1 MDTPH
6 CPNCGRHMQFARTLE
21 PETGEDEDVN
31 VYKCSV
37 CNVSYITEDCLEVSG
52 PPVH

>member
-1 MDTPH
+1 M
-6 CPNCGRHMQFARTLE
+6 CPNCGRPMRYARTLE
-21 PETGEDEDVN
+21 PDQGEVEDVN

-37 CNVSYITEDCLEVSG
+37 CNVSYITEDGMQISG